1 MFTYVRLKMK
11 KSLKFLI
18 LLLLLSS
25 FSETCLAKNKLK
37 IGALLPLSGENEYLG
52 QNIYKSILITIFE
65 LKNLNIEI
73 IPLDT
78 QSSSTGAKNA
88 LQAGINNQV
97 NIFIGPIFWDTIKQ
111 IENEKGFK
119 DQVFISY
126 SNFEEKL
133 VPNVINFGVN
143 LSSQISSLEKY
154 LKKNEALIFLGKD
167 DPFSKRVLD
176 QIKKRNV
183 EISKSVFYKNFDDL
197 EAKSKEITNFEE
209 RNKKHLE
216 EINKLKKV
224 QDNLDENLIK
234 KLEKYDTA
242 EPVKF
247 KKVFISNFQEELI
260 TTVSFFDFFDAN
272 YKNVQFLT
280 LNQWFNEQLLIEP
293 SLEKIIFPAVEYN
306 GYIELNN
313 KYQKIFGRK
322 INNLEVLTFDIIPLI
337 SATWFNNKDSKIK
350 ISTLSGSYKGKTG
363 EFEIKNNK
371 VDRKLNLYQIQN
383 KKFKKI

>member
-1 MFTYVRLKMK
+1 MK
-11 KSLKFLI
+11 KSLKFLT
-18 LLLLLSS
+18 LLLLLS
-25 FSETCLAKNKLK
+25 FFTETCLAKNKLK
-37 IGALLPLSGENEYLG
+37 IGAILPLSGENEYLG

-78 QSSSTGAKNA
+78 QSSSAGAKNA
-88 LQAGINNQV
+88 LQTGINNQV

-183 EISKSVFYKNFDDL
+183 EISKSIFYKNFDDL

-260 TTVSFFDFFDAN
+260 TAVSFFDFFDAN

-350 ISTLSGSYKGKTG
+350 ISSLSGSYKGKTG